1 MIVTNK
7 MDLPE
12 ASKHLPV
19 VRNQFPDKV
28 VVPMAAANND
38 GVKEFTTALRHFLGL

>member
-1 MIVTNK
+1 MIVANK

-12 ASKHLPV
+12 ASNHLPV
-19 VRNQFPDKV
+19 IQSQFPDKV

-38 GVKEFTTALRHFLGL
+38 GVKEFTAALRRFLGL